1 MTQDAPSSDGPSAN
15 RLWLA
20 ALRAVAAIP
29 EDPLANLPRRIEA
42 RALAASE
49 ATAILS
55 AEASLSYAELVAV
68 MRRTARFALAQG
80 WRKGDVIALHM
91 HNSPACLA
99 TWLGLARVGIVTA
112 LLNPQLPA
120 AGLAHGLRVA
130 GARALIADTSLC
142 ADVPQDLPLTRH
154 DAAFSAALERFS
166 AAPLDATETGS
177 LTLADP
183 ALLIFTS
190 GTTGLPKAAR
200 LSHHRILTW
209 SLWFAGLCAAT
220 ADDRLYD
227 PLPLCHSVGGVVAP
241 GAMLVSGGAVVLRE
255 KFSVS
260 GFWDDVARF
269 DCTIIQYIG
278 ELCRYLLQAPPHPLE
293 RAHRLRLACGNGLS
307 GPVWEGF
314 AARFAVPRIL
324 EFYAATEGNVSLYN
338 VEGKPGALGRIPG
351 FLAHNFPLALVRHDP
366 STGEPSRGPDGFC
379 QRCAINEPGEA
390 LGLVSAGRGATGA
403 FEGYTDADATK
414 AKLLRDVFSEGDVW
428 FRTGDLMR
436 ADAQGFHY
444 FVDRLGDTFRWHGE
458 NVATLEVTRVIEAV
472 AGVQECAV
480 YGVKVPGHEGR
491 AGMAAL
497 VLGADFDFA
506 SLTAALEAHLPLYAR
521 PMFLRIM
528 SALPLTQTFKQQK
541 ATLANEGFDPASIA
555 NPLWFRAPGTAAW
568 QKLDASLMKAISAGQ
583 VRL

>member
-1 MTQDAPSSDGPSAN
+1 MTQGAPSSGGVSAS

-20 ALRAVAAIP
+20 ALRAVATITD
-29 EDPLANLPRRIEA
+29 DPALTLPRRIEA
-42 RALAASE
+42 RALEAGE

-55 AEASLSYAELVAV
+55 AEATLTYAELVAA

-91 HNSPACLA
+91 HNAPAYLA
-99 TWLGLARVGIVTA
+99 TWLGLARVGIVSA

-120 AGLAHGLRVA
+120 SGLAHGLHVA
-130 GARALIADTSLC
+130 GARALIADASLC
-142 ADVPQDLPLTRH
+142 ADVPQDVPLTRH
-154 DAAFSAALERFS
+154 DAGFSAALEHFS
-166 AAPLDATETGS
+166 NAPLDDAEAEAV
-177 LTLADP
+177 TLADP

-209 SLWFAGLCAAT
+209 SLWFAGLSAAT
-220 ADDRLYD
+220 AKDRLYD

-255 KFSVS
+255 KFSVT
-260 GFWDDVARF
+260 GFWDDVVRF
-269 DCTIIQYIG
+269 DCTIVQYIG

-307 GPVWEGF
+307 GAVWEGF
-314 AARFAVPRIL
+314 VARFAVPRIL

-351 FLAHNFPLALVRHDP
+351 FLAHNFPLALVRYDP
-366 STGEPSRGPDGFC
+366 STGEPSRGADGFC
-379 QRCAINEPGEA
+379 QRCAIHEPGEA
-390 LGLVSAGRGATGA
+390 LGLVSAGRGALGA
-403 FEGYTDADATK
+403 FEGYTDADATR
-414 AKLLRDVFSEGDVW
+414 AKLLRDVFSTGDAW

-472 AGVQECAV
+472 TGVLECAV

-497 VLGADFDFA
+497 VLGADFDMA
-506 SLTAALEAHLPLYAR
+506 NLTAALEAHLPLYAR
-521 PMFLRIM
+521 PVFLRIM
-528 SALPLTQTFKQQK
+528 AALPLTQTFKQQK
-541 ATLANEGFDPASIA
+541 VALANEGFDPASIA
-555 NPLWFRAPGTAAW
+555 DPLWFRIPRGATW
-568 QKLDASLMKAISAGQ
+568 QELDASKVRSISAGQ
-583 VRL
+583 LRL